1 MDFQIVPIADDH
13 IAGFHAGVDAVAREK
28 LYLAMLKAPPLEES
42 AKWVRN
48 NIRKGFP
55 QMVAL
60 VEGRVVGWCDVSPME
75 RETLAHG
82 GVLGMGVIDGFRG
95 KGIGLALMR
104 ATLER
109 AKAGRPDAGRTHGT
123 RGQPAREGTLCEGR
137 VRCRRREAQG
147 RAARREILRPDPD
160 GAAAL
165 GLAVAARND
174 L

>member
-1 MDFQIVPIADDH
+1 MKFKIVPISEDH

-95 KGIGLALMR
+95 KGIGLALML

-109 AKAGRPDAGRTHGT
+109 AKAGGLT
-123 RGQPAREGTLCEGR
+123 RVELTVREDNLRAKALYEKVGFVVEGVKR
-137 VRCRRREAQG
+137 K
-147 RAARREILRPDPD
+147 
-160 GAAAL
+160 AAL
-165 GLAVAARND
+165 HDGKYYDLILMGL
-174 L
+174 LL